1 MTNSNYQRW
10 LAVGL
15 LAILVMT
22 FVFLLVVPLINMGIS
37 YHEEKTDLIFRL
49 QRQQKIVDRKD
60 QVAENLA
67 AIKAQASE
75 QGYLSSR
82 DTEALASADLQNI
95 VKTAV
100 TDAGG
105 QLTSTQGLPGKL
117 DNGFNRVAVRVRM
130 TGSMDTLRSVLHTF
144 NNTVPILIVDQ
155 IDITPIRGNRR
166 GNVNNK
172 LETNAELNMSFQV
185 VSFMN
190 GETP

>member
-144 NNTVPILIVDQ
+144 NNTVPIFIVDQ

>member
-1 MTNSNYQRW
+1 MTNSNYKRW

-117 DNGFNRVAVRVRM
+117 DNGFNLVAVRVRM